1 MELKITIMKTFPLS
15 SIALVCRQ
23 AIVNPKLL
31 LCSAMLAS
39 VPHAVAD
46 TVDADGKTKKHQKEI
61 EIINVIGAKDLHDNR
76 YKTQAM
82 NTATGL
88 DLSYLETPQS
98 VTSITRQMMNDQQL
112 NSVIDAMTSVAGI
125 NARPMDNDRY
135 SISAR
140 GIAVTS
146 ILYDGVPTTYDTRFN
161 YGDNLIDTAIYER
174 VEVVR
179 GATGLMTGAGNPSAA
194 INLIRKR
201 PTQEFM
207 GSTSVSVGS
216 WNNVRGMVDL
226 SSGLNDSGSVRGRV
240 VAAYQDKDS
249 FQDRYEQQRTT
260 LYGIVETDIGDS
272 TLFTLGV
279 DYQDATP
286 SGTMSGGLPLFYS
299 DGSRTN
305 YDRATS
311 TAPDWGSA
319 HTQGLNTFASLE
331 HRFDNGWNLKGTY
344 TYGDNSL
351 EFDVLWAMGYPDPV
365 TNIGAT
371 AGSIAY
377 VDGSRT
383 QHNVDLRAEGQ
394 FQLFGQE
401 HQLMF
406 GWNGQRQ
413 EFANPY
419 YYPTAAVPPLGDFR
433 DPNFQYPKPQWQDTS
448 DTGSSGETKQSAAY
462 VATQLNLSDALA
474 VLVGLR
480 LNEWETDQD
489 NFKSLYNFNISN
501 ELTTYFGLTYALTEQ
516 YSLYASYTDI
526 FAPQTKQRID
536 KSYLDPV
543 KGKNYEGG
551 IKASLFDEALDMSLS
566 VFEIKQDNIGVDTR
580 TRIPGTTIPVYREVD
595 GTNTRGF
602 EFEATGKITDDWN
615 VYLGYTQFTTEDPK
629 GKRINTTSPRQQ
641 LKLFTTYT
649 FGGDWHKLQIGAGVN
664 WQSRVYQDADKPVGN
679 GIDTIR
685 VEVEQG
691 SYALASLMASYA
703 FTEQL
708 KLSANLHNALDKSY
722 YSQVGQYSQFQYGT
736 PRSASLTLDYRF

>member
-1 MELKITIMKTFPLS
+1 MKTFPLS
-15 SIALVCRQ
+15 NIALVCRQ
-23 AIVNPKLL
+23 ALVNPKLL
-31 LCSAMLAS
+31 LCSAMFAT
-39 VPHAVAD
+39 VPYATAD
-46 TVDADGKTKKHQKEI
+46 TVDADSKTKKHQKEI
-61 EIINVIGAKDLHDNR
+61 EVINVIGAKDLHDNR

-140 GIAVTS
+140 GIAVSS

-207 GSTSVSVGS
+207 GNTSLSVGS
-216 WNNVRGMVDL
+216 WNNVRGMVDV

-331 HRFDNGWNLKGTY
+331 HRLDNGWNLKGTY

-351 EFDVLWAMGYPDPV
+351 EFDVLWATGYPDPV

-394 FQLFGQE
+394 YQLFGQE

-433 DPNFQYPKPQWQDTS
+433 DPNFQYPKPQWKETYT
-448 DTGSSGETKQSAAY
+448 TGSFGETKQSAAY

-480 LNEWETDQD
+480 FNEWETDQD
-489 NFKSLYNFNISN
+489 NFGSSYDFSISN

-526 FAPQTKQRID
+526 FAPQTKQKID

-566 VFEIKQDNIGVDTR
+566 VFEIRQDNVGVSTGDV
-580 TRIPGTTIPVYREVD
+580 IPGTTTQVYEGVN
-595 GTNTRGF
+595 GTKTQGF
-602 EFEATGKITDDWN
+602 EFESTGKITDDWN
-615 VYLGYTQFTTEDPK
+615 LYLGYTQFTSEDPE
-629 GKRINTTSPRQQ
+629 GKRISTTSPRQQ

-664 WQSRVYQDADKPVGN
+664 WQSRVYQTVNSPLGK
-679 GIDTIR
+679 

>member
-1 MELKITIMKTFPLS
+1 MKTFPLS

-23 AIVNPKLL
+23 ALVNPKLL
-31 LCSAMLAS
+31 LCSAMLAT
-39 VPHAVAD
+39 VPHATAD
-46 TVDADGKTKKHQKEI
+46 TVDADSKTKKHQKEI
-61 EIINVIGAKDLHDNR
+61 EVINVIGAKDLHDNR

-140 GIAVTS
+140 GIAVSS

-207 GSTSVSVGS
+207 GNTSLSVGS
-216 WNNVRGMVDL
+216 WNNVRGMVDV

-331 HRFDNGWNLKGTY
+331 HRLDNGWNLKGTY

-365 TNIGAT
+365 TNVGAK

-383 QHNVDLRAEGQ
+383 QHNMDLRAEGQ
-394 FQLFGQE
+394 YQLFGLE

-419 YYPTAAVPPLGDFR
+419 YYPTAAVPLLGDFR
-433 DPNFQYPKPQWQDTS
+433 DPNFQYPKPQWKETYT
-448 DTGSSGETKQSAAY
+448 TGSFGETKQSAAY

-480 LNEWETDQD
+480 FNEWETDQD
-489 NFKSLYNFNISN
+489 NFGSSYDFSISN

-526 FAPQTKQRID
+526 FAPQTKQKID

-566 VFEIKQDNIGVDTR
+566 VFEIKQDNIGIDTR
-580 TRIPGTTIPVYREVD
+580 TLIPGTTTPIYKEVD

-602 EFEATGKITDDWN
+602 EFESTGKITDDWN
-615 VYLGYTQFTTEDPK
+615 LYLGYTQFTSEDPE
-629 GKRINTTSPRQQ
+629 GKRISTTSPRQQ

-664 WQSRVYQDADKPVGN
+664 WQSRVYQTVNSPLGK
-679 GIDTIR
+679 

>member
-1 MELKITIMKTFPLS
+1 MKTFPLS
-15 SIALVCRQ
+15 NIALVCRQ
-23 AIVNPKLL
+23 ALVNPKLL
-31 LCSAMLAS
+31 LCSAMLAT
-39 VPHAVAD
+39 VPYATAD
-46 TVDADGKTKKHQKEI
+46 TVDADSKTKKHQKEI
-61 EIINVIGAKDLHDNR
+61 EVINVIGAKDLHDNR

-207 GSTSVSVGS
+207 GNTSLSVGS
-216 WNNVRGMVDL
+216 WNNVRGMVDV

-311 TAPDWGSA
+311 TAPSWASA
-319 HTQGLNTFASLE
+319 KTNSVNSFASIE
-331 HRFDNGWNLKGTY
+331 HKFDNDWNLKGTY
-344 TYGDNSL
+344 TYGDNEL
-351 EFDVLWAMGYPDPV
+351 KYDMLWATGAPDPI
-365 TNIGAT
+365 TNLGAT
-371 AGSIAY
+371 AGSIAFI
-377 VDGSRT
+377 DGSRE
-383 QHNVDLRAEGQ
+383 QHSIDLRADGNY
-394 FQLFGQE
+394 QLFGRK
-401 HQLMF
+401 HKLLL
-406 GWNGQRQ
+406 GWTQQKQDFSN
-413 EFANPY
+413 EY
-419 YYPTAAVPPLGDFR
+419 YLPTAPVPPLADFR
-433 DPNFQYPKPQWQDTS
+433 DPNFQYPKPEWKNTV
-448 DTGSSGETKQSAAY
+448 GMSSIGQTEQAAAY
-462 VATQLNLSDALA
+462 VVTQINATDNLAL
-474 VLVGLR
+474 LLGLR
-480 LNEWETDQD
+480 LNDWQTDQN
-489 NFKSLYNFNISN
+489 NFSAIHDDKVSH
-501 ELTTYFGLTYALTEQ
+501 ELTNYYGVTYALNEQ
-516 YSLYASYTDI
+516 YSLFASYTDI
-526 FAPQTKQRID
+526 FAPQSRQKAD
-536 KSYLDPV
+536 ESYLDPI

-551 IKASLFDEALDMSLS
+551 IKASLLDETLDLSLS
-566 VFEIKQDNIGVDTR
+566 VFEIKQDNVGESTGE
-580 TRIPGTTIPVYREVD
+580 RIPGINPIPIYREVD
-595 GTNTRGF
+595 GTETQGF
-602 EFEATGKITDDWN
+602 EFESTGQLTENWN
-615 VYLGYTQFTTEDPK
+615 LYLGYTQFTTDDPN
-629 GKRINTTSPRQQ
+629 GKRINTVSPRQQ
-641 LKLFTTYT
+641 AKIFTTYR
-649 FGGDWHKLQIGAGVN
+649 FGGDWHKLQVGAGIN
-664 WQSRVYQDADKPVGN
+664 WQSRIYMTVKTPQPTPV
-679 GIDTIR
+679 DR
-685 VEVEQG
+685 
-691 SYALASLMASYA
+691 
-703 FTEQL
+703 
-708 KLSANLHNALDKSY
+708 KS
-722 YSQVGQYSQFQYGT
+722 VV
-736 PRSASLTLDYRF
+736 

>member
-1 MELKITIMKTFPLS
+1 MKTFPLS

-23 AIVNPKLL
+23 ALVNPKLL
-31 LCSAMLAS
+31 LCSAMLAT
-39 VPHAVAD
+39 VPHATAD
-46 TVDADGKTKKHQKEI
+46 TVDADSKTKKHQKEI
-61 EIINVIGAKDLHDNR
+61 EVINVIGAKDLHDNR

-82 NTATGL
+82 NTPTGL

-207 GSTSVSVGS
+207 GNTSLSVGS
-216 WNNVRGMVDL
+216 WNNVRGMVDV

-331 HRFDNGWNLKGTY
+331 HRLDNGWNLKGTY

-351 EFDVLWAMGYPDPV
+351 EFDVLWATGYPDPV

-394 FQLFGQE
+394 YQLFGQE

-433 DPNFQYPKPQWQDTS
+433 DPNFQYPKPQWKETYT
-448 DTGSSGETKQSAAY
+448 TGSFGETKQSAAY

-489 NFKSLYNFNISN
+489 NFGSRYDFNISN

-566 VFEIKQDNIGVDTR
+566 VFEIRQDNVGVSTGDV
-580 TRIPGTTIPVYREVD
+580 IPGTTTQVYEGVN
-595 GTNTRGF
+595 GTKTQGF
-602 EFEATGKITDDWN
+602 EFESTGKITDDWN
-615 VYLGYTQFTTEDPK
+615 LYLGYTQFTSEDPE
-629 GKRINTTSPRQQ
+629 GKRISTTSPRQQ

-664 WQSRVYQDADKPVGN
+664 WQSRVYQTVNSPLGK
-679 GIDTIR
+679 

-708 KLSANLHNALDKSY
+708 KLSANLHNTLDKSY